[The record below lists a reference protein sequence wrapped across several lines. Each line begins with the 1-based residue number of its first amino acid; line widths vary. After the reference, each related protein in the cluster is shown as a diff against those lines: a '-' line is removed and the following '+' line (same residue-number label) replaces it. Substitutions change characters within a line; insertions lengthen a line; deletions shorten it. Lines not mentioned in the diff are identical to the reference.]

1 MRIHAW
7 LEEREIAGLD
17 PAFRGVVEVHQGS
30 AYVTVGGGGSPAEL
44 TAVLDRILGEL
55 VGSGETPDESPS
67 ESPSE
72 SPDGSPDRADT

>member
-30 AYVTVGGGGSPAEL
+30 AYVAVGGGGSPAEL

-55 VGSGETPDESPS
+55 VATGESPGG
-67 ESPSE
+67 
-72 SPDGSPDRADT
+72 SPDGSPDGTGA